1 MRYVL
6 GLAAVVAAIILGPI
20 ATDAIRG
27 DGKSDLDRSVEEL
40 RDSVDRLESLSR

>member
-6 GLAAVVAAIILGPI
+6 GIAAIVAAIILGPI

-27 DGKSDLDRSVEEL
+27 DGKSDLDRSVEDL
-40 RDSVDRLESLSR
+40 RKSVDKLDSLSR

>member
-1 MRYVL
+1 MRYVF
-6 GLAAVVAAIILGPI
+6 GIAAIVAAIILGPI

-40 RDSVDRLESLSR
+40 RKSVDKFDSLSR

>member
-6 GLAAVVAAIILGPI
+6 GIATVVAAIILGPI

>member
-6 GLAAVVAAIILGPI
+6 GIAVIVAAIILGPI

-27 DGKSDLDRSVEEL
+27 DGKSDTDRAMERLDRAMQNL
-40 RDSVDRLESLSR
+40 DATR